1 MRPGSPVGR
10 AAALAGAAC
19 AALAAA
25 GCPSH
30 VDQPDPGDTSPPVV
44 TLDVDQLPGEGLLT
58 VGSQPEDRSGLPRT
72 VRLGLIAVARDG
84 ESGVAQVRL
93 TGHITTVCRE
103 PGGGD
108 LGQDKRAAVL
118 HVEPTTATTGTG
130 GQPDRRVA
138 QLTVA
143 FPYSNCDAGLS
154 PVGMRGDIH
163 VEGRNGAGASAR
175 NADFT
180 FSYS

>member
-1 MRPGSPVGR
+1 VGR
-10 AAALAGAAC
+10 AAALAAAAC

-58 VGSQPEDRSGLPRT
+58 VGSQPEDRPGLPRT

-84 ESGVAQVRL
+84 ESGVAQVKL
-93 TGHITTVCRE
+93 TGHVTTVCRE

-118 HVEPTTATTGTG
+118 HIEPGTATATTTG
-130 GQPDRRVA
+130 SGGLPERRSA

-143 FPYSNCDAGLS
+143 FPYTNCDAGLT

-163 VEGRNGAGASAR
+163 VEGRNGAGATAR

-180 FSYS
+180 FSYA